1 MILRRLSQSLKEQNW
16 TAIAIEFVLLVIG
29 VFLGIQVA
37 NWNAERETRQKSV
50 VFTERLKNELRNE
63 GLRKQ
68 RLIAY
73 YREVRSAA
81 EAAAGALSGEQP
93 LSNDALLINA
103 YRATQYWQAP
113 RQCATYNELVSTG
126 GIGLIT
132 DRQLMAM
139 AHSTCGDLSV
149 ENMRRDRDESP
160 YRALFRMSVPN
171 DLQRVLAERCGD
183 RIAPGQKE
191 HFLDYACDSG
201 LDSDVIDTVVSAL
214 IDDPQTLRLL
224 RLRLAD
230 IDTQLSDV
238 SRNNQRLLEGLA
250 DGQNEIEAVELD
262 RTLDFPLSLNLNCQ
276 GFLDSCL
283 GPQLPVFKDVF
294 GVEGDVLFGGLEQ
307 LGDFKLGQPDG
318 LAVDAQVEPGA
329 AVVRGV
335 QDEFAHGA
343 TPNCLRIFRRATS
356 VSLASASMTSS
367 SPTISAMGRYVSASE
382 VWI

>member
-1 MILRRLSQSLKEQNW
+1 MADEAGAIEQGLVVGAEHSVHARTPEVEGEVLLLLGAQLGLFEEDHDQAVEGIDFVCAQVVLGDEDVLLADAGAAPGGERHVGLARIGAGDNELGGGL
-16 TAIAIEFVLLVIG
+16 AGGGVKEFVLHLGEEQHGFLFAGLV
-29 VFLGIQVA
+29 VA
-37 NWNAERETRQKSV
+37 AEREQVAHLLVKPFLRGPDLTDAGEEFVEV
-50 VFTERLKNELRNE
+50 VP
-63 GLRKQ
+63 
-68 RLIAY
+68 
-73 YREVRSAA
+73 
-81 EAAAGALSGEQP
+81 AAGILEALVV
-93 LSNDALLINA
+93 D
-103 YRATQYWQAP
+103 
-113 RQCATYNELVSTG
+113 
-126 GIGLIT
+126 
-132 DRQLMAM
+132 
-139 AHSTCGDLSV
+139 
-149 ENMRRDRDESP
+149 DEAFDQVFLEMGAGP
-160 YRALFRMSVPN
+160 
-171 DLQRVLAERCGD
+171 LAE
-183 RIAPGQKE
+183 
-191 HFLDYACDSG
+191 LDATRG
-201 LDSDVIDTVVSAL
+201 THAV
-214 IDDPQTLRLL
+214 
-224 RLRLAD
+224 
-230 IDTQLSDV
+230 
-238 SRNNQRLLEGLA
+238 A

>member
-1 MILRRLSQSLKEQNW
+1 MILRRLSEALKQQSW
-16 TAIAIEFVLLVIG
+16 VAISIEFVLLVVG

-50 VFTERLKNELRNE
+50 VFTERLKDELRNE
-63 GLRKQ
+63 GFRRQ

-73 YREVRSAA
+73 YREVQGAA
-81 EAAAGALSGEQP
+81 EAAAGALSGKQP
-93 LSNDALLINA
+93 LSNDAFLINA

-132 DRQLMAM
+132 NRRLMAM
-139 AHSTCGDLSV
+139 AHSVCGDVSV

-160 YRALFRMSVPN
+160 YRALFRMGVPN

-191 HFLDYACDSG
+191 HFLDYACESG
-201 LDSDVIDTVVSAL
+201 LDPAVVDTVASAL

-250 DGQNEIEAVELD
+250 TIDKE
-262 RTLDFPLSLNLNCQ
+262 
-276 GFLDSCL
+276 
-283 GPQLPVFKDVF
+283 
-294 GVEGDVLFGGLEQ
+294 
-307 LGDFKLGQPDG
+307 
-318 LAVDAQVEPGA
+318 
-329 AVVRGV
+329 
-335 QDEFAHGA
+335 
-343 TPNCLRIFRRATS
+343 
-356 VSLASASMTSS
+356 
-367 SPTISAMGRYVSASE
+367 SP
-382 VWI
+382 